1 MKTEKEI
8 SEELLQRNAELR
20 ERLQEALRDNRSLR
34 EEAVRQH
41 ARADEK
47 QKAWHRT
54 HEAMNVLRKDA
65 MRVLEEHGAR
75 PVYSELETEREAH
88 RRLHEKW
95 QRWRQFARQSIE
107 MKALLTQKVRDL
119 EAALEEMRQRAS
131 HAEET
136 AQQAA
141 SHAQALV
148 NQRDD
153 QLARIRDC
161 ARRWNKGKIGALKA
175 ITGVL
180 ADLDGFPLPDA
191 IDPELERH
199 RELRYAQASSL
210 MNEAA
215 DQLAAMERLLD
226 AEGVGRTTTSVQ
238 QLKDYIRLQ
247 QHRKNPRKEKCDGPA
262 ETAW

>member
-34 EEAVRQH
+34 EEAARQH

-148 NQRDD
+148 NQRDA
-153 QLARIRDC
+153 QLVRIARWTGQWSR
-161 ARRWNKGKIGALKA
+161 GTLEALEA
-175 ITGVL
+175 IAGVL
-180 ADLDGFPLPDA
+180 AELDGYPLPSTQA
-191 IDPELERH
+191 LERRRAVRH
-199 RELRYAQASSL
+199 AQTQSMLSEALAELNEIGSL
-210 MNEAA
+210 LE
-215 DQLAAMERLLD
+215 
-226 AEGVGRTTTSVQ
+226 AEGIPHVSTRAQ
-238 QLKDYIRLQ
+238 QVRGYIRLQ
-247 QHRKNPRKEKCDGPA
+247 
-262 ETAW
+262 ETPPVTS